1 MLLLLLLLF
10 CIFFLYLSICYI
22 YEASSRL
29 FHRNTKKK
37 RATIERYC
45 GKLISADGKSIWWDT
60 YLVNR
65 ASQMR
70 VEWRLLFLPPL
81 LLLCLRLFLLALAL
95 GRLGIYIKRS
105 CSRGHTQTPAN
116 NSFFFIFAVLL
127 CCSSLFS
134 VLLFVFSHFRNSKS
148 KKKKKYP
155 HLIIPNLLVCMYT
168 PEQTRLFSILDEW
181 TTTTATT
188 ISTDKWWRFSK
199 TELCKIPFKIY
210 NILVPLKD
218 DDIIYACA

>member
-1 MLLLLLLLF
+1 MVRYLFSEQSFTNAGRVEIVIFATPPSIMSALIFIGVGVGPIRHLHKKVMFAWSHTNTSEQLLLF
-10 CIFFLYLSICYI
+10 I
-22 YEASSRL
+22 
-29 FHRNTKKK
+29 
-37 RATIERYC
+37 
-45 GKLISADGKSIWWDT
+45 
-60 YLVNR
+60 
-65 ASQMR
+65 
-70 VEWRLLFLPPL
+70 
-81 LLLCLRLFLLALAL
+81 
-95 GRLGIYIKRS
+95 
-105 CSRGHTQTPAN
+105 
-116 NSFFFIFAVLL
+116 IFAVLL

-134 VLLFVFSHFRNSKS
+134 ALLFVFSHFRNSKS
-148 KKKKKYP
+148 KKKKYP